1 MASEVSPAI
10 LCSSAADGLKPPG
23 EKAAHRLVRDSRIAS
38 QYPQQ
43 DSQPVGSRAL
53 KIQQDRFR
61 ATNDTRTAGQ
71 IAQRFL
77 PHVVANITGELQGF
91 LEQTQRVIHLCVW

>member
-1 MASEVSPAI
+1 LASEVSPAI
-10 LCSSAADGLKPPG
+10 LFSSAADGLKPPG
-23 EKAAHRLVRDSRIAS
+23 EKAAHRLVCDSRIAS

-43 DSQPVGSRAL
+43 DSEPVGSRAL
-53 KIQQDRFR
+53 KIQEDCFR

-71 IAQRFL
+71 IAQRLL
-77 PHVVANITGELQGF
+77 PHVVADITGELQGF